1 MIFRQL
7 KYLLRAAGHNLWNF
21 RGRNLISILIIS
33 FSFLVIGVFLALS
46 NNLTYLGQ
54 QLSNNLAISFFLKQ
68 NLPAKEVEELKKT
81 ILDSTLIDNVI
92 YVSQE
97 EALSRFTANFPELK
111 EIVTNLNSNPFPPSL
126 EARLKDKSI
135 SLTAITAFIDH
146 IKRQPGVIDVQFN
159 QDWVQKMESL
169 SRIVKA
175 VGFFLG
181 TILILASFFI
191 ISNVVRLNVFAR
203 KNEIEIQRLVGAT
216 NTFIRVPFLVEGFVL
231 GLAGSLLS
239 ILILFLLIKIF
250 PLYIGQALGAA
261 EQLLALRPLTLEQ
274 MFWLIIG
281 GSLTG
286 TLGSVTS
293 VSKFLRV

>member
-68 NLPAKEVEELKKT
+68 NLPAKEVEEIKNT
-81 ILDSTLIDNVI
+81 IMDSTLIESVI

-97 EALSRFTANFPELK
+97 EALSRFTANFPELQ
-111 EIVTNLNSNPFPPSL
+111 EIVTNLDSNPFPPSL

-135 SLTAITAFIDH
+135 SLSAITAFIDH
-146 IKRQPGVIDVQFN
+146 VKRQPGVIDVQFN

-181 TILILASFFI
+181 AILILASFFI

-216 NTFIRVPFLVEGFVL
+216 NTFIRIPFLVEGFIL

-261 EQLLALRPLTLEQ
+261 EQLLALRPLTLKQ
-274 MFWLIIG
+274 MFWLVVG
-281 GSLTG
+281 GALTG

-293 VSKFLRV
+293 VSRFLRV